1 MLLAFL
7 NSKPLGQPK
16 FTINAILNKMFG
28 TDFAKIHPV
37 TKENHL
43 AEFAAHSF
51 LMGVA
56 GAQIFTGSG
65 RNHFQIV

>member
-16 FTINAILNKMFG
+16 FTINVILNKMFG
-28 TDFAKIHPV
+28 TDFAKIRPV
-37 TKENHL
+37 MRENHL

-56 GAQIFTGSG
+56 GAHSKQSKT
-65 RNHFQIV
+65 VAK